1 MPFPNKIAQ
10 GILPLAVLL
19 AGCSVPPK
27 PDTPPLREAAP
38 LAGVDTNANRAW
50 PDADWWKHYGDEQL
64 DALEAKA
71 LEGAPTLD
79 VASARFES
87 ARKAIDI
94 ARAEAGVSIEGS
106 AQYQRQRL
114 SETGLI
120 PPKFLGFT
128 WYSQADLGV
137 ELRYDFDFWGKQRAA
152 IEAAV
157 DEARAAQAE
166 RAAATLMLT
175 TAIADAYFGWQADE
189 ARVALMHDLTTTLE
203 RSLRIADL
211 RVSHEVD
218 PPDVLYQAK
227 TRVAGARE
235 QREVYLGSARIK
247 EAAIAALL
255 GVSPSEVPALVP
267 KPLPEID
274 GALPTDIGTDL
285 LARRPDIA
293 ASRWRVEA
301 ALRHADQARAAFYP
315 DISISALA
323 GLQSLDM
330 GKLFTAGSRVFN
342 AAPALHL
349 PIFESG
355 RLEARFGASKAEID
369 AAAAQYDSTVVSA
382 AQDVAT
388 QALLA
393 QQVAA
398 QRRERATQVAASR
411 SLQETA
417 TARSNHG
424 IGDDRS
430 VIAAAAE
437 VIQQRDAATALH
449 AQALTTDVAL
459 IKALGGGYRFAGV
472 GADQNDSVSQ
482 PGDARTPQPA
492 NPR

>member
-1 MPFPNKIAQ
+1 MPVPNKVAQ
-10 GILPLAVLL
+10 GILPLAVLI

-27 PDTPPLREAAP
+27 PDTPPMRDLAP
-38 LAGVDTNANRAW
+38 LAGVPSDASRTW
-50 PDADWWKHYGDEQL
+50 PDAEWWKQYGDAEL
-64 DALEAKA
+64 DTLETKA
-71 LEGAPTLD
+71 LESAPTLD
-79 VASARFES
+79 VASARFAS
-87 ARKAIDI
+87 AQKAIDI
-94 ARAEAGVSIEGS
+94 ARAEAGVSIDGS

-137 ELRYDFDFWGKQRAA
+137 QFRYDFDFWGKQRAA

-157 DEARAAQAE
+157 DEARAAEAE
-166 RAAATLMLT
+166 KAAATLMLT
-175 TAIADAYFGWQADE
+175 TAVADAYFGWQADQ
-189 ARVALMHDLTTTLE
+189 ARVALMENLTTALE
-203 RSLRIADL
+203 RNLRIADL

-235 QREVYLGSARIK
+235 QREIFLGSARIK
-247 EAAIAALL
+247 QAAIAALL
-255 GVSPSEVPALVP
+255 GVAPADVPALTP

-274 GALPTDIGTDL
+274 AALPGDAGIDL
-285 LARRPDIA
+285 LSRRPDIA

-301 ALRHADQARAAFYP
+301 ALRHADQARAEFYP

-323 GLQSLDM
+323 GLSSLQM
-330 GKLFTAGSRVFN
+330 SELFTAGSRVFN
-342 AAPALHL
+342 VAPAMHL

-382 AQDVAT
+382 AQDVAI
-388 QALLA
+388 QALTA

-398 QRRERATQVAASR
+398 QRRERDTQVAASQ
-411 SLQETA
+411 SLQDTA
-417 TARSNHG
+417 AARSRHG
-424 IGDDRS
+424 IGDDRP
-430 VIAAAAE
+430 VIAAEAE

-449 AQALTTDVAL
+449 AEALTTDIAL
-459 IKALGGGYRFAGV
+459 IKALGGGYRFPGV
-472 GADQNDSVSQ
+472 GAANHDSVSEAH
-482 PGDARTPQPA
+482 GASVPQPA
-492 NPR
+492 NPQ